1 MKYETNEKNIIKY
14 HNAVF
19 EVTDIKTGNE
29 FLYKSLLSLHK
40 SFVPDDFEMYFLYNN
55 NDGVSENSIFNLY
68 ADGIRIGWIFPIQS
82 LESQEHDYVHN
93 EFYLKYAYI
102 VVYKLLQ
109 MAEFGDREYSEFSI
123 LDYYSDDIQILV
135 YDKGNASEIESF
147 DISNYAVDLFSK
159 GYSFCGEGNVFTK
172 LDAVDQNIRIKQ
184 LPKQIRDISYINVLF
199 MELIPL
205 RDSSYSKFHL
215 IYQIIEILI
224 GVVFNYKFKSFIQEI
239 EDSPDDLFEKRE
251 KLSGITTEKDRVIW
265 LFENFSS
272 VELQKR
278 EILNSFCEKMLQD
291 NEKKYKENNVGNNL
305 YAVRCLIVHNLYS
318 LDEDS
323 RELLKELNNSF
334 LDVVLDILFTFHES

>member
-1 MKYETNEKNIIKY
+1 MKYETNENKIIKY
-14 HNAVF
+14 HDGVF
-19 EVTDIKTGNE
+19 KVKDIKTGNE
-29 FLYKSLLSLHK
+29 FLYKSLLSLDK
-40 SFVPDDFEMYFLYNN
+40 SFVPDDFEMCFLYN
-55 NDGVSENSIFNLY
+55 DEVSENNIFNLY

-109 MAEFGDREYSEFSI
+109 VVEFADREYSDFSI

-135 YDKGNASEIESF
+135 YDKRNANQIKNF
-147 DISNYAVDLFSK
+147 DLSKYAVGLFSK
-159 GYSFCGEGNVFTK
+159 GYSFCGEGNVFK
-172 LDAVDQNIRIKQ
+172 KFDILDKNIRVKQ
-184 LPKQIRDISYINVLF
+184 LPKPIRDISYINVLF

-205 RDSSYSKFHL
+205 QESSYSKFHL

-224 GVVFNYKFKSFIQEI
+224 GVVFNYKIKSFIHEI
-239 EDSPDDLFEKRE
+239 EVSSDDLFEKRE
-251 KLSGITTEKDRVIW
+251 QLSKITTEKDRVIW
-265 LFENFSS
+265 LFDNFSS
-272 VELQKR
+272 VELQKK
-278 EILNSFCEKMLQD
+278 EILNSLCEKMLQD
-291 NEKKYKENNVGNNL
+291 NEKKYKGNNVGNNL

>member
-1 MKYETNEKNIIKY
+1 MKYETNENNIIKY

-19 EVTDIKTGNE
+19 EVKDIKTGNE
-29 FLYKSLLSLHK
+29 FLYKSLLSLDK
-40 SFVPDDFEMYFLYNN
+40 SFVPDDFEMCFLYNN
-55 NDGVSENSIFNLY
+55 NDEVSENSIFNLY

-109 MAEFGDREYSEFSI
+109 MVEFGDREYSEFSI

-135 YDKGNASEIESF
+135 YDKGNASEIERF

-159 GYSFCGEGNVFTK
+159 GYSFCGEGNIFTK
-172 LDAVDQNIRIKQ
+172 LDAVDQNIRVKQ

-251 KLSGITTEKDRVIW
+251 KLSNITTEKDRVIW
-265 LFENFSS
+265 LFDNFSG
-272 VELQKR
+272 VELQKK

>member
-1 MKYETNEKNIIKY
+1 M
-14 HNAVF
+14 
-19 EVTDIKTGNE
+19 
-29 FLYKSLLSLHK
+29 
-40 SFVPDDFEMYFLYNN
+40 
-55 NDGVSENSIFNLY
+55 
-68 ADGIRIGWIFPIQS
+68 
-82 LESQEHDYVHN
+82 
-93 EFYLKYAYI
+93 
-102 VVYKLLQ
+102 
-109 MAEFGDREYSEFSI
+109 
-123 LDYYSDDIQILV
+123 
-135 YDKGNASEIESF
+135 
-147 DISNYAVDLFSK
+147 FSK

-172 LDAVDQNIRIKQ
+172 LNLLDKNIRVKQ
-184 LPKQIRDISYINVLF
+184 LPEQIRDISYINVLF

-224 GVVFNYKFKSFIQEI
+224 GVVFNYKFKSFIREV

-251 KLSGITTEKDRVIW
+251 RLSKITTEKDRVIW
-265 LFENFSS
+265 LFSNFSD

-278 EILNSFCEKMLQD
+278 EILNGLCEKMLQD
-291 NEKKYKENNVGNNL
+291 NEKSYKENNVGNNL

>member
-1 MKYETNEKNIIKY
+1 MKYETNENNIIKY
-14 HNAVF
+14 HNTIF
-19 EVTDIKTGNE
+19 EVKDIKTGNE
-29 FLYKSLLSLHK
+29 FLYKSLLSLDK
-40 SFVPDDFEMYFLYNN
+40 SFVPDDFEMCFLYNN

-109 MAEFGDREYSEFSI
+109 MVEFGDREYSEFSI

-135 YDKGNASEIESF
+135 YDKGNASKIERF

-159 GYSFCGEGNVFTK
+159 GYSFCGEGNIFTK
-172 LDAVDQNIRIKQ
+172 LDAIDQNIRVKQ

-251 KLSGITTEKDRVIW
+251 KLSDITMEKDRVIW
-265 LFENFSS
+265 LFDNFSG

>member
-1 MKYETNEKNIIKY
+1 MKYEANEDNIIKY
-14 HNAVF
+14 HNETFDVK
-19 EVTDIKTGNE
+19 DIRTGNE
-29 FLYKSLLSLHK
+29 FIYKSLLSLDN
-40 SFVPDDFEMYFLYNN
+40 SFVPDDFEMCFLYNN
-55 NDGVSENSIFNLY
+55 NDGVSENSIFNLF

-109 MAEFGDREYSEFSI
+109 MAEFGDREYSDFTL
-123 LDYYSDDIQILV
+123 LDYYPENIQILV
-135 YDKGNASEIESF
+135 YDKGNVSKIEHF
-147 DISNYAVDLFSK
+147 DISKYSVDLFRK

-172 LDAVDQNIRIKQ
+172 LDVVDKNIRVKQ
-184 LPKQIRDISYINVLF
+184 LPKPIRDISYINVLF

-205 RDSSYSKFHL
+205 QESSYSKFHL

-239 EDSPDDLFEKRE
+239 EDSPDNLFEKRE
-251 KLSGITTEKDRVIW
+251 KLGKITTEKERVIW
-265 LFENFSS
+265 LFSNFSG

-278 EILNSFCEKMLQD
+278 EILNSLCEKILQD
-291 NEKKYKENNVGNNL
+291 NEKNYEENNVGNNL

-323 RELLKELNNSF
+323 RELLNELNNSF
-334 LDVVLDILFTFHES
+334 LDAVLDILFTFHEN

>member
-1 MKYETNEKNIIKY
+1 MKYEGNENIKVKY
-14 HNAVF
+14 KDGVF
-19 EVTDIKTGNE
+19 EIEDVKTNNE
-29 FLYKSLLSLHK
+29 FLYKPLLAFDP
-40 SFVPDDFEMYFLYNN
+40 SFEPDNFKINFLYNN
-55 NDGVSENSIFNLY
+55 EISENGIFKLY
-68 ADGIRIGWIFPIQS
+68 TDDVRIGWIFPIQS
-82 LESQEHDYVHN
+82 LESQEHDYAYN
-93 EFYLKYAYI
+93 EFYLKYGYI
-102 VVYKLLQ
+102 AVYKLLK
-109 MAEFGDREYSEFSI
+109 MLEFGEREYSDFSI
-123 LDYYSDDIQILV
+123 LDYFSYDIQILV
-135 YDKGNASEIESF
+135 YDKGNASKIERF

-172 LDAVDQNIRIKQ
+172 LNLLDKNIRVKQ
-184 LPKQIRDISYINVLF
+184 LPEQIRDISYINVLF

-224 GVVFNYKFKSFIQEI
+224 GVVFNYKFKSFIREV

-251 KLSGITTEKDRVIW
+251 RLSKITTEKDRVIW
-265 LFENFSS
+265 LFSNFSD

-278 EILNSFCEKMLQD
+278 EILNGLCEKMLQD
-291 NEKKYKENNVGNNL
+291 NEKSYKENNVGNNL

>member
-1 MKYETNEKNIIKY
+1 MKYETNENKIIKY
-14 HNAVF
+14 HDSAFKVK
-19 EVTDIKTGNE
+19 DIKTGNE
-29 FLYKSLLSLHK
+29 FLYKSLLSLDK
-40 SFVPDDFEMYFLYNN
+40 SFVPDDFEMCFLYN
-55 NDGVSENSIFNLY
+55 DKVSENSIINLY

-82 LESQEHDYVHN
+82 LESQEHDYAHN

-109 MAEFGDREYSEFSI
+109 MVEFADREYSDFSI

-135 YDKGNASEIESF
+135 YDKGNANQIESF

-172 LDAVDQNIRIKQ
+172 LDILDKNIRVKQ
-184 LPKQIRDISYINVLF
+184 LPKPIRDISYINVLF

-205 RDSSYSKFHL
+205 QESSYSKFHL

-224 GVVFNYKFKSFIQEI
+224 GVVFNYKIKSFIHEI
-239 EDSPDDLFEKRE
+239 ENSPDDLFEKRE
-251 KLSGITTEKDRVIW
+251 QLSKITTEKDRVIW
-265 LFENFSS
+265 LFGNFSS
-272 VELQKR
+272 VELQKK
-278 EILNSFCEKMLQD
+278 EILNSLCEKMLQD
-291 NEKKYKENNVGNNL
+291 NEKKYKENDVGNNL